1 VANEPSMYDALQNA
15 QRYVLGFS
23 YGKYEKPYYS
33 DAPAEFNYGLNLKFD
48 EMAIHRLLRDAELP
62 VWGADRASLMVWWVL
77 DQGEREIIN
86 VETAPRIQ
94 EIIARQASLRG
105 VPTIF
110 PLLDLQDNASIEV
123 RDIWGFFFDSVEK
136 ASLRYGTKNIL
147 VGRSFVRGELA
158 ESKWVLLS
166 QGDIIWGEK
175 TKGEL
180 ANVLPSAIEFA
191 ADSLAARYAVSSVFG
206 GGSLT
211 HVTIH
216 GVSNLDQFAEVEQFF
231 KQLDIIEQVS
241 LSGIEDDRVVFELA
255 LRTDI
260 DRLKKAISD
269 SRKYSQEPLLSDDS
283 GTMMNYRLL
292 DLN

>member
-23 YGKYEKPYYS
+23 YGKYEKPYYP

-62 VWGADRASLMVWWVL
+62 VWGAERAPLMVWWVL

-86 VETAPRIQ
+86 IETAPQIQ
-94 EIIARQASLRG
+94 EIIAKQASLRG
-105 VPTIF
+105 VPITF
-110 PLLDLQDNASIEV
+110 PLLDLQDNASIGA

-136 ASLRYGTKNIL
+136 ASARYGAKNIL
-147 VGRSFVRGELA
+147 MGRSFVRGELA
-158 ESKWVLLS
+158 QSKWVLLS

-180 ANVLPSAIEFA
+180 ANVLPGAIDFA
-191 ADSLAARYAVSSVFG
+191 ADALAERYVVSSVFG
-206 GGSLT
+206 SGSLT
-211 HVTIH
+211 YVTIY
-216 GVSNLDQFAEVEQFF
+216 GVSNLDQFAEVERFF

-241 LSGIEDDRVVFELA
+241 LAGIEGDRAVFELA
-255 LRTDI
+255 LRTDV
-260 DRLKKAISD
+260 DRFKKAISS
-269 SRKYSQEPLLSDDS
+269 SRRFSQESLLSDDS